1 MKRKVFVVLLF
12 AAIVFSSQAQEK
24 ILLENVIA
32 AALEKNYD
40 VLLSKNSSTTAAVDN
55 QNAIGAFLPQFN
67 ITGAASGNNPNQVL
81 QFKDPSR
88 NQEGETKQ
96 QSMSAVLGM
105 NWMLFDGTGMFAT
118 KARIAAIASQGELLV
133 KDQMVNT
140 IASVINN
147 YYNIVRQ
154 KQQLN
159 ATRELMAVNEERVK
173 LADRK
178 LAVGIGA
185 KPELL
190 QAKVDLNAQRTQVLQ
205 QETAISILKEQ
216 LNTQTGMSLPINYDV
231 ADTIIINLN
240 LSLDEIS
247 ANIEQSNFSLLSFK
261 WNMIIAEKSLH
272 ERKAGLSPTLSV
284 SANYGYSKTN
294 NTILLN
300 PFGTIYFQAS
310 GLTSYGANLTIPVF
324 NSLNNRRL
332 IQQGKV
338 TVERQRLL
346 FDQQKL
352 TVNMNIK
359 NIFVDYENAKK
370 VLLIEE
376 ENILLARENL
386 HIALESFKRGVS
398 TFIELRTA
406 QQSLADAYNR
416 LITARFNAKVSE
428 TELLRLKGTLLTQ
441 P

>member
-1 MKRKVFVVLLF
+1 MKCKVFVVLSF
-12 AAIVFSSQAQEK
+12 VSISFSSQAQEK
-24 ILLENVIA
+24 VLLENVITV
-32 AALEKNYD
+32 ALEKNYD
-40 VLLSKNSSTTAAVDN
+40 VLLSKNTSTTAAVDN
-55 QNAIGAFLPQFN
+55 ENAFGAFLPQFN
-67 ITGAASGNNPNQVL
+67 ITGTASGNNPTQVL
-81 QFKDPSR
+81 QFKDATR
-88 NQEGETKQ
+88 NQQGETKQ
-96 QSMSAVLGM
+96 QSLTAALAM
-105 NWMLFDGTGMFAT
+105 NWVLFDGTKMFAT

-140 IASVINN
+140 IATVINN

-173 LADRK
+173 LAERK

-190 QAKVDLNAQRTQVLQ
+190 QAKVDLNAQKTQVLV
-205 QETAISILKEQ
+205 QETAIAVLKEQ
-216 LNTQTGMSLPINYDV
+216 MNTLTGLSLPPNYDV
-231 ADTIIINLN
+231 ADTIVINLN
-240 LSLDEIS
+240 LTQDEIS
-247 ANIEQSNFSLLSFK
+247 ENIEQSNFSLLSSK
-261 WNMIIAEKSLH
+261 WNIVIAEKSLH
-272 ERKAGLSPTLSV
+272 ERKAGLAPTISV
-284 SANYGYSKTN
+284 NGNYGYSKTN

-300 PFGTIYFQAS
+300 PFGTIYFQSS
-310 GLTSYGANLTIPVF
+310 GLSAYGANITIPVF

-338 TVERQRLL
+338 TLDRQKLL
-346 FDQQKL
+346 FTQQKV
-352 TVNMNIK
+352 TVDMNIK
-359 NIFVDYENAKK
+359 NVFINYENSKK

-376 ENILLARENL
+376 ENILLARENVN
-386 HIALESFKRGVS
+386 IALESFKRGVS

-441 P
+441 K

>member
-1 MKRKVFVVLLF
+1 MKRKVFVVLLLTTV
-12 AAIVFSSQAQEK
+12 VFSSQAQEK
-24 ILLENVIA
+24 VLLENVVS

-40 VLLSKNSSTTAAVDN
+40 VLLSKNTSSTANIDD
-55 QNAIGAFLPQFN
+55 QNAYGAFLPQFN
-67 ITGAASGNNPNQVL
+67 ITGAASGNNPTQVL
-81 QFKDPSR
+81 QFKDASR
-88 NQEGETKQ
+88 NQKGETKQ
-96 QSMSAVLGM
+96 QSLSAVLTM
-105 NWMLFDGTGMFAT
+105 NWILFDGTRMFAT

-154 KQQLN
+154 KQQLK
-159 ATRELMAVNEERVK
+159 ATQELMAVNEERVK

-178 LAVGIGA
+178 LSVGIGA

-190 QAKVDLNAQRTQVLQ
+190 QAKVDLNAQKTQVLQ

-216 LNTQTGMSLPINYDV
+216 LNTQTGMALPPNFDV

-247 ANIEQSNFSLLSFK
+247 ENIEQSNFSLLSSK
-261 WNMIIAEKSLH
+261 WDMIIAEKALH
-272 ERKAGLSPTLSV
+272 ERKAGLFPTLSV
-284 SANYGYSKTN
+284 NANYGYSKTN

-300 PFGTIYFQAS
+300 PFGTIFFQSS
-310 GLTSYGANLTIPVF
+310 GLSNYGANLTIPIF

-338 TVERQRLL
+338 TVDRQRLL

-352 TVNMNIK
+352 TVNMNVK
-359 NIFVDYENAKK
+359 NVFNNYENAKK

-376 ENILLARENL
+376 ETILLARENV

-428 TELLRLKGTLLTQ
+428 TELLRIKGTLLKQ
-441 P
+441 D

>member
-1 MKRKVFVVLLF
+1 MKRKVPVVLLF
-12 AAIVFSSQAQEK
+12 AIIVLTSQAQEK
-24 ILLENVIA
+24 VTLETVIS

-40 VLLSKNSSTTAAVDN
+40 VLLSKNNASTTSIDN
-55 QNAIGAFLPQFN
+55 NNAFGAFLPQFN
-67 ITGAASGNNPNQVL
+67 ATGTASGNNPNQVL
-81 QFKDPSR
+81 QFKDATR
-88 NQEGETKQ
+88 NQEGATKQ
-96 QSMSAVLGM
+96 NSASAVLTM
-105 NWMLFDGTGMFAT
+105 NWVLFDGTKMFAT
-118 KARIAAIASQGELLV
+118 KARVAAIASQGELLV

-140 IASVINN
+140 ISSIIVN
-147 YYNIVRQ
+147 YYNVVRQ

-178 LAVGIGA
+178 LSVGIGA

-216 LNTQTGMSLPINYDV
+216 LNTQTGMSLPAGYDV
-231 ADTIIINLN
+231 SDSIMIDLN
-240 LSLDEIS
+240 LKLEDIS
-247 ANIEQSNFSLLSFK
+247 ENIEQTNFTLLSSK
-261 WNMIIAEKSLH
+261 WNMIIAEKTLR
-272 ERKAGLSPTLSV
+272 ERRAGIFPTLSV
-284 SANYGYSKTN
+284 NANYGYTKTN

-300 PFGTIYFQAS
+300 PFGTILFQSS
-310 GLTSYGANLTIPVF
+310 GLTNYGATLSVPLF

-332 IQQGKV
+332 IQQGKMGV
-338 TVERQRLL
+338 DRQQLL

-359 NIFVDYENAKK
+359 NAFTNYENAKK
-370 VLLIEE
+370 VLLVEE
-376 ENILLARENL
+376 ENILLAKENV

-416 LITARFNAKVSE
+416 LIAARYNAKTSE
-428 TELLRLKGTLLTQ
+428 TELLRLKGTLLK
-441 P
+441 